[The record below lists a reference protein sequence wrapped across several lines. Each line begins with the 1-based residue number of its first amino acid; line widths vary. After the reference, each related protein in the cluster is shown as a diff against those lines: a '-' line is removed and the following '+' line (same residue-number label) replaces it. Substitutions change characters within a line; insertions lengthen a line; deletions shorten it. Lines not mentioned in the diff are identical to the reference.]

1 MRPTKNRVFCKD
13 CGRTKMLFE
22 TEKKADNFISFNQE
36 EIEMETG
43 IAPKRSYFC
52 QFCGGWHVTSIKEE
66 IGISKNEKLLEDYLK
81 EKLEKKEKIVFE
93 KGKVNNDEKRSKIML
108 ELQNQIKEMDNS
120 QIEIFFSEKI
130 DLLKK
135 EIENLNIVNNNIEKE
150 KLKELRLNL
159 EIVYI
164 VRKQNRFQ
172 KKINKNYEKLNER
185 ELEEWKIWFKKQG
198 YDKV

>member
-164 VRKQNRFQ
+164 VRKQNNIQELRF
-172 KKINKNYEKLNER
+172 ER
-185 ELEEWKIWFKKQG
+185 ERSVK
-198 YDKV
+198 YNYS